1 MELENTAKHNN
12 SAVKG
17 TLTIVGLGPGA
28 AGHLSLETLRLLEE
42 RFVILRTE
50 IHPTV
55 AELKRRGISFISC
68 DGWYEKEATFEEVY
82 DKISSFVVE
91 QAKDKDVV
99 YAVPG
104 SPLVAERTVVLL
116 REKAKRSHIPLTIK
130 PAMSFLDLAYV
141 ELGIDPI
148 DGLRIIDAQ
157 DFSALSDA
165 GQYPLMVTQVYNQMV
180 ASDMK
185 LALMDILPDETE
197 VYFLRNL
204 GLEEEEC
211 RKVPLFEID
220 RQPVI
225 DHLTSVFI
233 PRQPQEVLQSVS
245 GNGKEEE
252 RTDIANE
259 AGHWKRFPLLKRKT
273 EFDVRPLADVMQVLR
288 EPGGCPWDREQD
300 FDTIRANLIEECYEF
315 LEAVDDKDTHG
326 MAEELGDILMQVV
339 FHSRMAEEKGMFTLQ
354 DVIDGVTDKLIERHP
369 HVFGTVKVANSEEV
383 LTNWDAIK
391 LQEKPER
398 KRVLDGIY
406 KGLPSLLRAHKIQ
419 RRVAKVGF
427 DWTETEDVKK
437 KVLEEWNEFNEAVDL
452 QNPEEMEKELGDL
465 YFSMVNF
472 ARHLGLDSETAL
484 NRCNNRFVTRFEHV
498 EDCVTESGKDWKE
511 YSLDELDRFWDEA
524 KINEK
529 SND

>member
-1 MELENTAKHNN
+1 MELENKAGLGSCKM
-12 SAVKG
+12 KG

-28 AGHLSLETLRLLEE
+28 AGHLSLETLKLLEE

-50 IHPTV
+50 VHPTV

-68 DGWYEKEATFEEVY
+68 DAWYEKEATFEEVY
-82 DKISSFVVE
+82 DKISSFVIE
-91 QAKDKDVV
+91 QAKNKEVV

-104 SPLVAERTVVLL
+104 SPLVAERTVTLL
-116 REKAKRSHIPLTIK
+116 REKAKRYNIPLTIK

-141 ELGIDPI
+141 DLGIDPI

-157 DFSALSDA
+157 DFSALADA

-185 LALMDILPDETE
+185 LTLMDILPDETE

-204 GLEEEEC
+204 GLEDEEC
-211 RKVPLFEID
+211 RKIPLFEMD

-233 PRQPQEVLQSVS
+233 PRQPEEALQSMLQSVKDDS
-245 GNGKEEE
+245 D
-252 RTDIANE
+252 TDGYWE
-259 AGHWKRFPLLKRKT
+259 RFPLLRHKT
-273 EFDVRPLADVMQVLR
+273 RFDVRPLADVMQVLR

-339 FHSRMAEEKGMFTLQ
+339 FHARMAEEKGMFTLQ

-369 HVFGTVKVANSEEV
+369 HVFGTVKVANSDEV
-383 LTNWDAIK
+383 LTNWEAIK

-398 KRVLDGIY
+398 ERVLDGIY

-419 RRVAKVGF
+419 KRVAKVGF

-437 KVLEEWNEFNEAVDL
+437 KVLEEWKEFNEAAAL
-452 QNPEEMEKELGDL
+452 QDQEAMEWELGDL
-465 YFSMVNF
+465 YFSLVNF
-472 ARHLGLDSETAL
+472 ARHLGLESETAL
-484 NRCNNRFVTRFEHV
+484 NRCNNRFAARFEHV
-498 EDCVTESGKDWKE
+498 EDRVTESGKTWND
-511 YSLDELDRFWDEA
+511 YSLEELDRFWDEA
-524 KINEK
+524 KENEAPA
-529 SND
+529 D

>member
-1 MELENTAKHNN
+1 MELENKAGLGSCKM
-12 SAVKG
+12 KG

-28 AGHLSLETLRLLEE
+28 AGHLSLETLKLLEE

-50 IHPTV
+50 VHPTV

-68 DGWYEKEATFEEVY
+68 DAWYEKEATFEEVY
-82 DKISSFVVE
+82 DKISSFVIE
-91 QAKDKDVV
+91 QAKNKEVV

-104 SPLVAERTVVLL
+104 SPLVAERTVTLL
-116 REKAKRSHIPLTIK
+116 REKAKRYNIPLTIK

-141 ELGIDPI
+141 DLGIDPI

-157 DFSALSDA
+157 DFSALADA

-185 LALMDILPDETE
+185 LILMDILPDETE

-204 GLEEEEC
+204 GLEDEEC
-211 RKVPLFEID
+211 RKIPLFEMD

-233 PRQPQEVLQSVS
+233 PRQPEEALQSMLQSVKDDS
-245 GNGKEEE
+245 D
-252 RTDIANE
+252 TDGYWE
-259 AGHWKRFPLLKRKT
+259 RFPLLRHKT
-273 EFDVRPLADVMQVLR
+273 QFDVRPLADVMQVLR

-326 MAEELGDILMQVV
+326 MVEELGDILMQVV
-339 FHSRMAEEKGMFTLQ
+339 FHARMAEEKGMFTLQ

-369 HVFGTVKVANSEEV
+369 HVFGTVKVANSDEV
-383 LTNWDAIK
+383 LTNWEAIK

-398 KRVLDGIY
+398 ERVLDGIY

-419 RRVAKVGF
+419 KRVAKVGF

-437 KVLEEWNEFNEAVDL
+437 KVLEEWKEFNEAAAL
-452 QNPEEMEKELGDL
+452 QDQEAMEWELGDL
-465 YFSMVNF
+465 YFSLVNF
-472 ARHLGLDSETAL
+472 ARHLGLESETAL
-484 NRCNNRFVTRFEHV
+484 NRCNNRFAARFEHV
-498 EDCVTESGKDWKE
+498 EDRVTESGKTWND
-511 YSLDELDRFWDEA
+511 YSLKELDRFWDEA
-524 KINEK
+524 KENEAPA
-529 SND
+529 D

>member
-1 MELENTAKHNN
+1 MELENKAGLGSCKM
-12 SAVKG
+12 KG

-28 AGHLSLETLRLLEE
+28 AGHLSLETLKLLEE

-50 IHPTV
+50 VHPTV

-68 DGWYEKEATFEEVY
+68 DAWYEKEATFEEVY
-82 DKISSFVVE
+82 DKISSFVIE
-91 QAKDKDVV
+91 QAKNKEVV

-104 SPLVAERTVVLL
+104 SPLVAERTVTLL
-116 REKAKRSHIPLTIK
+116 REKAKRYNIPLTIK

-141 ELGIDPI
+141 DLGIDPI

-157 DFSALSDA
+157 DFSALADA

-185 LALMDILPDETE
+185 LILMDILPDETE

-204 GLEEEEC
+204 GLEDEEC
-211 RKVPLFEID
+211 RKIPLFEMD

-233 PRQPQEVLQSVS
+233 PRQPEEALQSMLQSVKDDS
-245 GNGKEEE
+245 D
-252 RTDIANE
+252 TDGYWE
-259 AGHWKRFPLLKRKT
+259 RFPLLRHKT
-273 EFDVRPLADVMQVLR
+273 RFDVRPLADVMQVLR

-339 FHSRMAEEKGMFTLQ
+339 FHARMAEEKGMFTLQ

-369 HVFGTVKVANSEEV
+369 HVFGTVKVANSDEV
-383 LTNWDAIK
+383 LTNWEAIK

-398 KRVLDGIY
+398 ERVLDGIY

-419 RRVAKVGF
+419 KRVAKVGF

-437 KVLEEWNEFNEAVDL
+437 KVLEEWKEFNEAAAL
-452 QNPEEMEKELGDL
+452 QDQEAMEWELGDL
-465 YFSMVNF
+465 YFSLVNF
-472 ARHLGLDSETAL
+472 ARHLGLESETAL
-484 NRCNNRFVTRFEHV
+484 NRCNNRFAARFEHV
-498 EDCVTESGKDWKE
+498 EDRVTESGKTWND
-511 YSLDELDRFWDEA
+511 YSLKELDRFWDEA
-524 KINEK
+524 KENEAPA
-529 SND
+529 D